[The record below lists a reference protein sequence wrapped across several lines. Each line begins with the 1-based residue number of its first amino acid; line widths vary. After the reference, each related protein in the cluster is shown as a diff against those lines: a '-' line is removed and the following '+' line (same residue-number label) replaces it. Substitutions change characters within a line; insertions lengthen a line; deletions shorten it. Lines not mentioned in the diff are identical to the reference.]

1 MLIEI
6 GNTYSVYQRIRHTF
20 VEVAIYAHGDN
31 TKVNAESTW
40 RSGGFKVRI
49 EDETEQEHLKNAVYI
64 ESENDDPE
72 DFRSDVFSNIELQDS
87 YNGTLPYLT
96 CIGTGWKSDD
106 QKSEFI
112 QKYKDALENDDED
125 FDGIDE
131 WMSEQGFSDDE
142 CHYYIEDGV
151 VVELMTGDDELEP
164 MQCWWKSS
172 DDWF

>member
-1 MLIEI
+1 M
-6 GNTYSVYQRIRHTF
+6 
-20 VEVAIYAHGDN
+20 
-31 TKVNAESTW
+31 
-40 RSGGFKVRI
+40 
-49 EDETEQEHLKNAVYI
+49 
-64 ESENDDPE
+64 
-72 DFRSDVFSNIELQDS
+72 
-87 YNGTLPYLT
+87 T
-96 CIGTGWKSDD
+96 CIGTGWKNED

-164 MQCWWKSS
+164 MQC
-172 DDWF
+172 